1 MKTPNKTAGQSRTT
15 QRAAWYGPPDREPY
29 QTAFAGT
36 RKERHSMKPEEI
48 NTLKL
53 YGTLQRC
60 FDGLTQ
66 YGAQCAADGRDTSQL
81 RRIAMEFAETCGIDY
96 DYIKE
101 VFVLDDLGRRFDD
114 AVSQA
119 AQSGTAPEMTEK
131 MKADTLAGLNI
142 YMEDMASNENME
154 HWIEEC
160 RTLSRTM
167 LDEWS
172 KAKSTPEKDAERRD
186 GLSGTVP
193 EGNNPLSADKMRDFG
208 HLLALPHTDAER
220 DWLRE
225 RLELLSVMESTAFS
239 AALSRTQPES
249 AKDAVNVLL
258 DSHYYE
264 LYRPAPDYETLGKF
278 YAQEKGLRIPAEARE
293 YTDYASLGRRFED
306 ERPGLFVG
314 DCYVAFPANPM
325 KERYNGENL
334 DTLDN
339 GWTIRI
345 KLASPRKPDGCWIH
359 LPDPHVI
366 DDAIPPGE
374 IYFALRELGVE
385 TAEECTILDA
395 WCNVPGVGDIAAQ
408 YDRAEVLLEDAN
420 NLGIVLDE
428 RCNWLPDYESLYA
441 AALSLDC
448 QSLSDALEISQNL
461 DFYETIEAVDAA
473 EIARQKLD
481 QNRVPEEVRK
491 AIDLEGYGK
500 QLLADQGYRRAG
512 DVYVRRTGEFQMWQR
527 PLHASAR
534 SREPEPASP
543 ADAPSPPDA
552 SSKTSK
558 RHRKHRKHK
567 RNNQVL

>member
-1 MKTPNKTAGQSRTT
+1 MTT
-15 QRAAWYGPPDREPY
+15 
-29 QTAFAGT
+29 
-36 RKERHSMKPEEI
+36 EEV
-48 NTLKL
+48 NTMKL

-66 YGAQCAADGRDTSQL
+66 YGARCAADGWDTSQL

-101 VFVLDDLGRRFDD
+101 AFVLDDLGRRFDD

-119 AQSGTAPEMTEK
+119 ARSGTAPEMTEK

-142 YMEDMASNENME
+142 CMDEMSSNENME

-167 LDEWS
+167 QDEWS
-172 KAKSTPEKDAERRD
+172 RAKPAPEKGAERSEEMPD
-186 GLSGTVP
+186 TAP
-193 EGNNPLSADKMRDFG
+193 EGSRIRPLSPAKMRDFG

-225 RLELLSVMESTAFS
+225 RLELLSVMESIAFS

-264 LYRPAPDYETLGKF
+264 LFCPAPNYEALGKF
-278 YAQEKGLRIPAEARE
+278 YAEEKGLRIPADARE
-293 YTDYASLGRRFED
+293 YTDFTSFGRRFEN

-314 DCYVAFPANPM
+314 DCYVAFPAKPM
-325 KERYNGENL
+325 RERYNGENL

-345 KLASPRKPDGCWIH
+345 KLASPGKPEGCWMH
-359 LPDPHVI
+359 LPDPHEM
-366 DDAIPPGE
+366 DEAIPPGE
-374 IYFALRELGVE
+374 VFFALRELGVK

-420 NLGIVLDE
+420 NLGIVLNE
-428 RCNWLPDYESLYA
+428 RGYWLPDFERLYA

-461 DFYETIEAVDAA
+461 DCYETIEAMYAA

-481 QNRVPEEVRK
+481 QSRVPEEARK
-491 AIDLEGYGK
+491 AINMDGYGK
-500 QLLADQGYRRAG
+500 QLLANQGYHLAG

-534 SREPEPASP
+534 SREPEPAAS
-543 ADAPSPPDA
+543 ADVPPPSETTPKAGAD
-552 SSKTSK
+552 KGK
-558 RHRKHRKHK
+558 RRKHR
-567 RNNQVL
+567 RRGQAR